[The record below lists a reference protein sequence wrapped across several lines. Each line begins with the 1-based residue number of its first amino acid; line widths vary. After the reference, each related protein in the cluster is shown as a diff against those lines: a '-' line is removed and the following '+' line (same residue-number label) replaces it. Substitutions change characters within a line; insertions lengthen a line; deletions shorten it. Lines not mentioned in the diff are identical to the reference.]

1 MSRLRIALPAL
12 RREAGWTLVE
22 LVIVSVLGIIVF
34 SVGLAILNIALRS
47 EPRISERAAHIQEG
61 RALIERL
68 TRELR
73 QSSGV
78 VSASPSQLVFVT
90 FVKRTSCGDST
101 SGPSIQCQVTYS
113 CSSGSCSRTERNADG
128 TGGGTSVQLVAG
140 LSSDSAFSYVPS
152 SSAPEYVGVRLV
164 FPATD
169 QPGDPEDA
177 VTLDDGVNLRN
188 RVG

>member
-1 MSRLRIALPAL
+1 MSRLRTALPAL

-22 LVIVSVLGIIVF
+22 LLVVSVLGIIVL
-34 SVGLAILNIALRS
+34 SVGLTLLNIAVRS
-47 EPRISERAAHIQEG
+47 EPRISERVAHIQEG

-78 VSASPSQLVFVT
+78 VSATPSQLVFVT
-90 FVKRTSCGDST
+90 FVKHATCGGTT
-101 SGPSIQCQVTYS
+101 SGTSIQCQVTYS
-113 CSSGSCSRTERNADG
+113 CSSGTCSRTERNADG
-128 TGGGTSVQLVAG
+128 TGDGAPVQLVTG

-152 SSAPEYVGVRLV
+152 PSAPEYVGVRLV
-164 FPATD
+164 FPATN

-188 RVG
+188 RVE